1 MLLSQYAADD
11 HTGSDWIVLCDFDGT
26 ISKQDVT
33 DTLLEHFGRPGW
45 QELEAAWERGEIG
58 SRECMAKQIA
68 LLDASKEELDALV
81 TGIEI
86 DPAFP
91 EFVAQAR
98 GLGTPVHVVSDGLAA
113 VITAVLG
120 RHGLADLPVV
130 ANRFEQA
137 GPRSWRLAFP
147 YADAGCRKASGTC
160 KCSYG
165 SGMRGMHEKILYVG
179 DGASDFCVSGTVDF
193 VLAKHRL
200 IDHCREHGLVH
211 IPISGFGEARNALD
225 FILKGQLHAIA
236 QPPRGFTMPPA
247 AASSTA

>member
-1 MLLSQYAADD
+1 MLLSQYTVDERP
-11 HTGSDWIVLCDFDGT
+11 GSEWIVLCDFDGT

-68 LLDASKEELDALV
+68 LLDASKEELDDLV
-81 TGIEI
+81 ASIEI

-91 EFVAQAR
+91 GFVAQAR
-98 GLGTPVHVVSDGLAA
+98 SLGTPVHIVSDGLAG
-113 VITAVLG
+113 VITAIMD

-137 GPRSWRLAFP
+137 GPRDWRLTFP
-147 YADAGCRKASGTC
+147 YADAACRKASGTC

-165 SGMRGMHEKILYVG
+165 SGVRGLHEKILYVG

-200 IDHCREHGLVH
+200 IDYCRDHGLVH
-211 IPISGFGEARNALD
+211 IPIAGFDEARNALD
-225 FILKGQLHAIA
+225 FILKGQLQAIA
-236 QPPRGFTMPPA
+236 QPPRGFTTAPA
-247 AASSTA
+247 AASTA